1 VFPIRRT
8 GNRKEDVMATKTDRR
23 EEARRKAA
31 DRRAEQQRSRTRRW
45 WLLGAAVVIVLAAV
59 TTITVTALT
68 RGNDTA
74 PTASGVTAA
83 PPWPAP
89 ADAAARAKAAGLEV
103 AGMEGAA
110 LHTHQHLSVSVDA
123 KPVAVP
129 ANIGVDVQRGG
140 MSALH
145 THDTSGIVHVESA
158 KVQPFTL
165 GQLFT
170 EWNVTLR
177 DGQVGGYVDGRND
190 RHVAVFVNGTR
201 TTTPLPDLEL
211 QDQQDIAI
219 VITRGS
225 GTPIAPAPFDWSTAS

>member
-1 VFPIRRT
+1 
-8 GNRKEDVMATKTDRR
+8 MATRTDSR
-23 EEARRKAA
+23 EQARQKAA
-31 DRRAEQQRSRTRRW
+31 DGRAKQQRSRTRRW

-68 RGNDTA
+68 RGDATA

-110 LHTHQHLSVSVDA
+110 LHTHQHLSVSVDG

-170 EWNVTLR
+170 EWNVALR
-177 DGQVGGYVDGRND
+177 DGQVGGYVDGKNG
-190 RHVAVFVNGTR
+190 RHVAVFVNGIR
-201 TTTPLPDLEL
+201 ISGALPNLEL

-219 VITRGS
+219 VITQAAKK
-225 GTPIAPAPFDWSTAS
+225 PAAPAPFDWSTAS

>member
-1 VFPIRRT
+1 
-8 GNRKEDVMATKTDRR
+8 MATKTDRR
-23 EEARRKAA
+23 EQARQKAA
-31 DRRAEQQRSRTRRW
+31 DRRAEQQRSRTRRM
-45 WLLGAAVVIVLAAV
+45 WLVGSAVVIVLTVV
-59 TTITVTALT
+59 TTITVTALNH
-68 RGNDTA
+68 GDDTA
-74 PTASGVTAA
+74 PTASGVTSA

-89 ADAAARAKAAGLEV
+89 ADAAARAKAAGLKV

-110 LHTHQHLSVSVDA
+110 LHTHQHLSVSVDGT
-123 KPVAVP
+123 PVAVP
-129 ANIGVDVQRGG
+129 ANIGVQQGG

-170 EWNVTLR
+170 EWNVAVR
-177 DGQVGGYVDGRND
+177 DGQVGGYVDGKNG

-201 TTTPLPDLEL
+201 SSTPLPDLKL

-219 VITRGS
+219 VITRGA
-225 GTPIAPAPFDWSTAS
+225 GTPIAPTPFDWSTAS

>member
-1 VFPIRRT
+1 
-8 GNRKEDVMATKTDRR
+8 MATKTDRR
-23 EEARRKAA
+23 EEARQKAA
-31 DRRAEQQRSRTRRW
+31 DRRAEQQRSRTRRL

-59 TTITVTALT
+59 TTITVTTLS
-68 RGNDTA
+68 RGGATA

-89 ADAAARAKAAGLEV
+89 ADAAARSKAAGLEV

-110 LHTHQHLSVSVDA
+110 LHTHQHLSVSVDG

-129 ANIGVDVQRGG
+129 ANIGIDMQRGG

-170 EWNVTLR
+170 EWNVALR
-177 DGQVGGYVDGRND
+177 DGQVGGYVDGKNG

-201 TTTPLPDLEL
+201 TSTPLPDLEL

-219 VITRGS
+219 VITRGVA
-225 GTPIAPAPFDWSTAS
+225 TPIAPAPFDWSTAS

>member
-1 VFPIRRT
+1 
-8 GNRKEDVMATKTDRR
+8 MATKTDRR
-23 EEARRKAA
+23 EEARQKAA
-31 DRRAEQQRSRTRRW
+31 DRRAEQQRSRTRRL

-59 TTITVTALT
+59 TTITVTTLSHGGA
-68 RGNDTA
+68 TA
-74 PTASGVTAA
+74 PTASGVTAP

-110 LHTHQHLSVSVDA
+110 LHTHQHLSVSVDG

-129 ANIGVDVQRGG
+129 ANIGVDMQRGG

-170 EWNVTLR
+170 EWNVALR
-177 DGQVGGYVDGRND
+177 DGQVGGYVDGKNG

-201 TTTPLPDLEL
+201 TSTPLPDLEL

-219 VITRGS
+219 VITRGVA
-225 GTPIAPAPFDWSTAS
+225 TPIAPAPFDWSTAS

>member
-1 VFPIRRT
+1 
-8 GNRKEDVMATKTDRR
+8 MATRSDSR
-23 EEARRKAA
+23 EQARQKAA
-31 DRRAEQQRSRTRRW
+31 DGRAKQQRSRTRRR
-45 WLLGAAVVIVLAAV
+45 WLLGAAVVIVLAAI

-68 RGNDTA
+68 RGDDTA

-89 ADAAARAKAAGLEV
+89 ADTAARAKAAGLEV

-110 LHTHQHLSVSVDA
+110 LHTHQHLSVSVDG

-129 ANIGVDVQRGG
+129 ANIGIDMQRGG

-170 EWNVTLR
+170 EWNVALR
-177 DGQVGGYVDGRND
+177 DGQVGGYVDGKNG

-201 TTTPLPDLEL
+201 TSTPLPDLEL

-219 VITRGS
+219 VITRGVA
-225 GTPIAPAPFDWSTAS
+225 TPIAPAPFDWSTAS